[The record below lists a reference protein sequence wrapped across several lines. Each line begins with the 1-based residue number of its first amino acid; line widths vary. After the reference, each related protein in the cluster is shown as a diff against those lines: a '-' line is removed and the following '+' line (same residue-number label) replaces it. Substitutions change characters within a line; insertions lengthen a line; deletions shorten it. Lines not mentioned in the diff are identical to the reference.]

1 VDRCDAVVGNLQ
13 AAARRYSS
21 CFAAAA
27 LLGACAL
34 PINRL
39 PAYPWLISWLH
50 PTAVQGPEVVFA
62 IYTHRMKSVP
72 MVLRGEGAGEA
83 LAMSVLGSLQ
93 AFASHLEYR
102 R

>member
-1 VDRCDAVVGNLQ
+1 MRSSATCRQ
-13 AAARRYSS
+13 PPAA
-21 CFAAAA
+21 AAAA
-27 LLGACAL
+27 LQLLRSWMHARCQSINHL
-34 PINRL
+34 PSYL
-39 PAYPWLISWLH
+39 WLISWLH
-50 PTAVQGPEVVFA
+50 SMAAQGPEVVFA